1 MRIRVVP
8 GLVARYLVAVVL
20 VLLILNLVGLVSE
33 YGFGTDLIVFDL
45 DSEGNLPTWV
55 AVLLLAFSA
64 LLLGLISLLKV
75 RSEGPFQL
83 HWWGLAALFTAFSF
97 EEVAGFHERLIG
109 PIRAWLSL
117 PGIFHFAWVLAGLV
131 FTLVVGVIY
140 LPFLRHLRASI
151 RNLFVASGALYVG
164 GALGIEM
171 LQGYTE
177 VQFTRQSLWFEFAAF
192 AEEGLELFGVTLF
205 IYTLLRYLQD
215 EPGVTV
221 LEIEKRS

>member
-20 VLLILNLVGLVSE
+20 VLLILNLGGLVSE

-55 AVLLLAFSA
+55 SVILLAFVA
-64 LLLGLISLLKV
+64 FLAGLISVVKL
-75 RSEGPFQL
+75 RSESPFQL
-83 HWWGLAALFTAFSF
+83 HWWGLAALFALFSF
-97 EEVAGFHERLIG
+97 DELAALHERLIG
-109 PIRAWLSL
+109 PIRGWLDLS
-117 PGIFHFAWVLAGLV
+117 GVFHFAWVLAGMA

-140 LPFLRHLRASI
+140 LPFIRHLTVSM
-151 RNLFVASGALYVG
+151 RNLFVASAALYVG
-164 GALGIEM
+164 GALGVEM

-177 VQFTRQSLWFEFAAF
+177 VLFTRQSLWFEFAAF
-192 AEEGLELFGVTLF
+192 AEEGFELFGLTLF

-215 EPGVTV
+215 EPGTTA
-221 LEIEKRS
+221 LEMEKRS